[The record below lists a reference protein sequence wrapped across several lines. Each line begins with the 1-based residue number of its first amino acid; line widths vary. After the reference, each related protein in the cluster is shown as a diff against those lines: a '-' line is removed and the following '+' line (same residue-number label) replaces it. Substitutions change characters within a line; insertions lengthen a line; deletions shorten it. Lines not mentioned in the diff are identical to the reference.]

1 MIFDIEKD
9 AALDNLINEFYDTY
23 GKEYDEECV
32 NDFFTWFAESY
43 QMDEDMV
50 ELMNNAEKIIR
61 ANMKG
66 CEKNV

>member
-23 GKEYDEECV
+23 GKEYDEDSV
-32 NDFFTWFAESY
+32 NEFFTQFAESY
-43 QMDEDMV
+43 DMDEDIV
-50 ELMNNAEKIIR
+50 ELMNNAETIIR

-66 CEKNV
+66 CE